1 MKFTNN
7 LAVLL
12 LTTEI
17 NALPSS
23 KRLQVSPTRNAKH
36 LGAFISTRPPLAPIA
51 EDDETSIP
59 LDKEERFNGLSESE
73 SDNWNTITEIKKAKR
88 RKSRK

>member
-1 MKFTNN
+1 MKFTKTFV
-7 LAVLL
+7 ALL

-23 KRLQVSPTRNAKH
+23 KRLQVSPTRNVKH

-51 EDDETSIP
+51 EDEETSIP
-59 LDKEERFNGLSESE
+59 LDKKARFNGLLAPE
-73 SDNWNTITEIKKAKR
+73 SDNWNTIAEIKKAKR
-88 RKSRK
+88 GKSRK